1 MKILFLTGEIYGLSS
16 LLINE
21 MKRQGHD
28 ISIIKD
34 RVLPYESGF
43 NNTPLFRRIKN
54 RFHNQEEIKK
64 KYWNSYF
71 NSNLHILEKKHD
83 ICLCING
90 YSLAP
95 LFFEKMKKRNPEM
108 KFILYLW
115 DSLNFFDFKRN
126 FNYFDKIY
134 SFDYEDGKSNPSIDF
149 LPFYWI
155 SPTNINGDNKYHMT
169 SVGSNH
175 CNRLYITEKIAKQLD
190 EWGLSYKFKIV
201 DSCNGKFSLKL
212 LLNLFRSYLINDYAN
227 VKEIKAHLGY
237 IDSPL
242 LTKNA
247 ISIEETIN
255 LIANSECVL
264 DTDNEIQAGP
274 TPRLLWAM
282 ALGKKI
288 VTTNRHVINMPF
300 YNKCSIFIIDRKKP
314 CLDYSFINNDISDSD
329 TSFFEKYRI
338 DNWVKYIL
346 GQ

>member
-1 MKILFLTGEIYGLSS
+1 MRILFLTGEIYGLSS
-16 LLINE
+16 LLLNE

-28 ISIIKD
+28 ISIIEDK
-34 RVLPYESGF
+34 VLPYESGF

-95 LFFEKMKKRNPEM
+95 LFFEEMKKRNPGM

-126 FNYFDKIY
+126 FQYFDKIY
-134 SFDYEDGKSNPSIDF
+134 SFDYEDSNANSSVNF

-155 SPTNINGDNKYHMT
+155 PPTSPCGENKYYMT

-190 EWGLSYKFKIV
+190 EWGLSYKFNIV
-201 DSCNGKFSLKL
+201 DSCNGRLSLKT
-212 LLNLFRSYLINDYAN
+212 LFKLFFAYLSNDYATA
-227 VKEIKAHLGY
+227 KEIKTHLGY
-237 IDSPL
+237 IDTPL
-242 LTKNA
+242 LTKRA
-247 ISIEETIN
+247 ISIEKTIN

-274 TPRLLWAM
+274 TPRFMWAM
-282 ALGKKI
+282 ALGKKVI
-288 VTTNRHVINMPF
+288 TTNRHVINMPF
-300 YNKCSIFIIDRKKP
+300 YDKRTIFIIDRKKP
-314 CLDYSFINNDISDSD
+314 YLNYDFLSQQTNDTDVSS
-329 TSFFEKYRI
+329 FEKYRI

-346 GQ
+346 G